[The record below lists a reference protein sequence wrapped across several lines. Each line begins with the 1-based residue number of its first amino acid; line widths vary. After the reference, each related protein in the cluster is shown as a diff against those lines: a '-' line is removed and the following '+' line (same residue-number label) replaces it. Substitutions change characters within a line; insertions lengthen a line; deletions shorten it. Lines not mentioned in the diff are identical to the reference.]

1 MSRSIRYTASPLL
14 TSRTPV
20 WRSKLVVSAL
30 ALGFVGLGARAAY
43 IQVFNN
49 DFFQRQGEVRYSR
62 TLELPANRGRIL
74 DRNGLIL
81 ASSVPSPS
89 IWAIPED
96 VDLNDTQRN
105 NLAKLLELPLAEL
118 NKKLADEDKN
128 FVWLKRHV
136 EPEKAKQIAEAGF
149 KGIYQRTEFKRQYP
163 EGEAA
168 AHVVGFTNVEDNGQE
183 GIELLYNSTLLGRP
197 GSRHVIK
204 DRLGQSVEQ
213 VGESVPPVA
222 GADIQLSIDTKVQFF
237 AYQKLRDA
245 VVNNRAQA
253 GSVVVL
259 DANTGEVLA
268 LANYPSYNP
277 EKRINL
283 SGAQLRNRALTDTFE
298 PGSVMKPFTI
308 GLALE
313 TGRVKTSTI
322 IDTSPGSVTITGA
335 TIRDSH
341 PHGALTVEQVI
352 QLSSNV
358 GTTKIAMQMPAGEMW
373 ETFSGAGFGQ
383 KPQIEFPGAVPGKLR
398 PYKTWRPIEQATA
411 SYGYGLSASL
421 FQMVRSYTV
430 FSHDGQIIRSTLLKN
445 DEPAVGVPVFSSDT
459 AAKVRKMLQMA
470 AGPGG
475 TAPKA
480 QTAGYSVGGKS
491 GTAYKQMGKGYGSEG
506 NRKYR
511 SWFVGMAPVDKPRII
526 VGVMLD
532 EPSAGKY
539 YGGEVAAPV
548 FSETVQQTLR
558 VMGVQPDISI
568 RPQIV
573 ANAAEESF

>member
-89 IWAIPED
+89 IWAIPEE
-96 VDLNDTQRN
+96 VDLNDAQRN

-136 EPEKAKQIAEAGF
+136 DPEKAKQIAEAGL

-183 GIELLYNSTLLGRP
+183 GIELLYNNTLLGRP
-197 GSRHVIK
+197 GARHVIK

-222 GADIQLSIDTKVQFF
+222 GTDVQLSIDTKVQFF

-253 GSVVVL
+253 GSIVVL

-277 EKRINL
+277 EKRFNL

-322 IDTSPGSVTITGA
+322 IDTAPGSVTITGA

-358 GTTKIAMQMPAGEMW
+358 GTTKIAMQMPASEMW

-470 AGPGG
+470 AGPDG

-511 SWFVGMAPVDKPRII
+511 SWFVGMAPIDKPRII

-539 YGGEVAAPV
+539 FGGEVAAPV

>member
-253 GSVVVL
+253 GSIVVL

-511 SWFVGMAPVDKPRII
+511 SWFVGMAPIDKPRII

-539 YGGEVAAPV
+539 FGGEVAAPV

-573 ANAAEESF
+573 ANAAQESF

>member
-96 VDLNDTQRN
+96 VELDEAQRTS
-105 NLAKLLELPLAEL
+105 LAKLLELPLAEL

-183 GIELLYNSTLLGRP
+183 GIELLYNSTLLGRA

-222 GADIQLSIDTKVQFF
+222 GKDVQLSIDTKVQFF

-253 GSVVVL
+253 GSIVVL
-259 DANTGEVLA
+259 DAITGEVLA

-277 EKRINL
+277 EKRLNL
-283 SGAQLRNRALTDTFE
+283 NGSQLRNRALTDTFE

-322 IDTSPGSVTITGA
+322 IDTAPGSVTITGA

-352 QLSSNV
+352 QVSSNV
-358 GTTKIAMQMPAGEMW
+358 GTTKIAMQMPASEMW

-430 FSHDGQIIRSTLLKN
+430 FSHEGQIIRATLLKN
-445 DEPAVGVPVFSSDT
+445 DEPAVGIPVFSGDT

-475 TAPKA
+475 TGPKA

-491 GTAYKQMGKGYGSEG
+491 GTAYKQIGKGYGSEG

-573 ANAAEESF
+573 AKAVEESF

>member
-20 WRSKLVVSAL
+20 WRSKLIVFAL

-43 IQVFNN
+43 IQVINN
-49 DFFQRQGEVRYSR
+49 NFFQRQGEVRYSR

-96 VDLNDTQRN
+96 ADLDDAQR
-105 NLAKLLELPLAEL
+105 AKLAQLLDMPLAEV
-118 NKKLADEDKN
+118 NKRLADEDKS

-136 EPEKAKQIAEAGF
+136 EPEKAKQIAELGF

-183 GIELLYNSTLLGRP
+183 GIELLYNSTLLGRA

-213 VGESVPPVA
+213 VGETVDPVA
-222 GADIQLSIDTKVQFF
+222 GKDVQLSIDTKVQFF

-253 GSVVVL
+253 GSIVVI

-277 EKRINL
+277 EKRLNL
-283 SGAQLRNRALTDTFE
+283 TGAQLRNRALTDTFE

-313 TGRVKTSTI
+313 SGRVKPGTI
-322 IDTSPGSVTITGA
+322 IDTSPGLVNITGA
-335 TIRDSH
+335 TIRDAH

-352 QLSSNV
+352 QVSSNV
-358 GTTKIAMQMPAGEMW
+358 GTTKIAMQMPASEMW

-383 KPQIEFPGAVPGKLR
+383 KPQVEFPGVVPGRLR
-398 PYKTWRPIEQATA
+398 PYKSWRPIEQATA

-430 FSHDGQIIRSTLLKN
+430 FSHDGQIIRATLLKN
-445 DEPAVGVPVFSSDT
+445 NEPAVGIPVFSADT

-475 TAPKA
+475 TGPKA

-491 GTAYKQMGKGYGSEG
+491 GTAYKQIGKGYGSDG

-511 SWFVGMAPVDKPRII
+511 SWFVGMAPIDKPRII

-532 EPSAGKY
+532 EPTAGKY
-539 YGGEVAAPV
+539 FGGEVAAPV

-573 ANAAEESF
+573 ANTVQESF

>member
-49 DFFQRQGEVRYSR
+49 DFFKRQGEVRYSR

-96 VDLNDTQRN
+96 VELDEAQRA

-118 NKKLADEDKN
+118 NKKLADEDKS

-136 EPEKAKQIAEAGF
+136 EPERAKQIAQAGF

-168 AHVVGFTNVEDNGQE
+168 AHVVGFTNVEDKGQE
-183 GIELLYNSTLLGRP
+183 GIELLYNSTLLGRA

-222 GADIQLSIDTKVQFF
+222 GKDVQLSIDTKVQFF

-245 VVNNRAQA
+245 VLNNRAQA

-277 EKRINL
+277 EKRLNL
-283 SGAQLRNRALTDTFE
+283 NGSQLRNRALTDTFE

-308 GLALE
+308 GLALD

-322 IDTSPGSVTITGA
+322 IDTAPGSVTITGA

-341 PHGALTVEQVI
+341 PHGALSVEQVI
-352 QLSSNV
+352 QVSSNV
-358 GTTKIAMQMPAGEMW
+358 GTTKIAMQMPASEMW

-430 FSHDGQIIRSTLLKN
+430 FSHEGQIIRATLLKN
-445 DEPAVGVPVFSSDT
+445 DEPAVGIPVFSSDT

-475 TAPKA
+475 TGQKA

-491 GTAYKQMGKGYGSEG
+491 GTAYKQIGKGYGSEG

-558 VMGVQPDISI
+558 VMGVQPDIGI

-573 ANAAEESF
+573 ANAVEESF